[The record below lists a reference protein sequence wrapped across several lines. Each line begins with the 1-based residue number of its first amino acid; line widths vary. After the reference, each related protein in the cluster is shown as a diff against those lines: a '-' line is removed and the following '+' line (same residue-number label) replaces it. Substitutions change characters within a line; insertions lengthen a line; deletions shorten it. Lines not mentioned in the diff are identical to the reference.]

1 MKDKVEGKCS
11 KKSYSEMRAEEKRN
25 GTQYKLR
32 TEFRHDCLQILC
44 LLRPWVLS
52 WKESPGLGLDDSH
65 VDDDG
70 RIWSSQDCGI
80 DFGVEFIIAEG
91 GPTLK
96 EIRWLIN
103 AIVDCHVA
111 AQTVSERAQY
121 TGKRIDYELFDD
133 MAMPPSPQVIR
144 TAIEAI
150 KEQQESLAICHERSM
165 KTIDRLDV
173 QLGDDEPY
181 KRRTARSTANCLL
194 AHHLDNK
201 IGIDPV
207 RLEEYVYR
215 SIVVDRDRGTVKIQL
230 GQ

>member
-1 MKDKVEGKCS
+1 
-11 KKSYSEMRAEEKRN
+11 MRAEEKRN

-32 TEFRHDCLQILC
+32 TEFRHDCLQIQC
-44 LLRPWVLS
+44 LVKPWLLS
-52 WKESPGLGLDDSH
+52 WKESPGWGPNDSH
-65 VDDDG
+65 VDDNG
-70 RIWSSQDCGI
+70 RIWVSQDCCI
-80 DFGVEFIIAEG
+80 DVDVEFIIAEG

-103 AIVDCHVA
+103 AIIDCHVA
-111 AQTVSERAQY
+111 AETVSEQAQY
-121 TGKRIDYELFDD
+121 TGERIDYELFDE
-133 MAMPPSPQVIR
+133 MAIPPSPQVIR
-144 TAIEAI
+144 KAIEAV
-150 KEQQESLAICHERSM
+150 KEQQENLKLCRERTM
-165 KTIDRLDV
+165 KTIERLDV

-194 AHHLDNK
+194 AHHLENK
-201 IGIDPV
+201 VGIDPV